1 MKNDDPDR
9 QNNTHLIERRIFI
22 SDTIKAVGASAL
34 LAIPGMS
41 MALNNTAVKSYSV
54 QDIINI
60 ILKEI
65 PGAPFPKTVDTIK
78 SGSADQQV
86 TGIVST
92 MFATIKVIEQAA
104 KLNANFIIAHEPTFY
119 NHEDNTNWVPNNEVL
134 KKKQDLLKEHGIAVW
149 RFHDYWHTYRPDGI
163 GYGVLRDAGWL
174 KYYQPDKRI
183 IQLPAISLK
192 GLVEHLKSSLNISHV
207 RVIGNLEQ
215 SCERIA

>member
-78 SGSADQQV
+78 SGSADQSDADDSESTHLLPPNVLRLVRTGTPGCLPAWLQSDAA
-86 TGIVST
+86 TGIL
-92 MFATIKVIEQAA
+92 QG
-104 KLNANFIIAHEPTFY
+104 
-119 NHEDNTNWVPNNEVL
+119 
-134 KKKQDLLKEHGIAVW
+134 GIAEHSLWSRVNGAIAASQQ
-149 RFHDYWHTYRPDGI
+149 TS
-163 GYGVLRDAGWL
+163 LESARDAHGL
-174 KYYQPDKRI
+174 LSQYRRFAF
-183 IQLPAISLK
+183 AISC
-192 GLVEHLKSSLNISHV
+192 GLLYRLLPTVSSV
-207 RVIGNLEQ
+207 PDRP
-215 SCERIA
+215 